1 VEESVP
7 WNVNVFDMVAVL
19 PLAMV
24 NVALDAGAVMVTL
37 LIDVAV
43 AAPNVG
49 VVKVGDVSN
58 TRLPVP
64 VTPVRVCPSM
74 VA

>member
-1 VEESVP
+1 MP

-49 VVKVGDVSN
+49 VVRVGDPLN
-58 TRLPVP
+58 TILPVP
-64 VTPVRVCPSM
+64 VAPVDVTPSSVG
-74 VA
+74 